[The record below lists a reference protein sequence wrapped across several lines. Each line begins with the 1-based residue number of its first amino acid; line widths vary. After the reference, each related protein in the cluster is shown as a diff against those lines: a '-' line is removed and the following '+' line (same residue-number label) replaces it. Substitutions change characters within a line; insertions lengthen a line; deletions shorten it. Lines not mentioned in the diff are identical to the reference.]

1 MAREMKDSG
10 IEWIGE
16 IPQEWKTIKVKYTS
30 WLKGR
35 IGWQGL
41 TASEYVDEGPFLVT
55 GTDFQNGG
63 VNWSSC
69 AHITKERFDEDTDI
83 HIKEGDLLIT
93 KDGTVG
99 KVAIAKDCPE
109 EVSLNSGVLLI
120 RNVGKYKYHDK
131 YLYYV
136 LLSDEFWR
144 WYTLSQVGQSTIKH
158 LYQAQFYSFEY
169 TYPPLLEQKRIAD
182 YLGTECARID
192 TVIEKTRASI
202 EEYKKLKQ
210 SVITQA
216 VTKGILPNR
225 RMKDSGIE
233 WIGDIPNSWI
243 MPKVLQCLQMPITDG
258 PHTTPELF
266 DDGIPFVSAEAV
278 STGNGRINFDHM
290 RGYISKEFYEECC
303 KKYTPQIDDVYMIKS
318 GATTGRVAIV
328 DTDRVF
334 TIWSPL
340 AVFRA
345 DKGRILPMFLFYCL
359 QADYVQ
365 KQIENGWTY
374 GTQQN
379 IGMRT
384 LEKIKLCVPPVE
396 EQSHIIVYLDEKIF
410 DINLLIE
417 KKEKLL
423 SELENYKKSLIFEF
437 VTGKK
442 EVPS

>member
-10 IEWIGE
+10 IEWIGK

-55 GTDFQNGG
+55 GTDFQNGE

-69 AHITKERFDEDTDI
+69 AHISKERFNEDSDI

-120 RNVGKYKYHDK
+120 RNIGNYKYHDK

-169 TYPPLLEQKRIAD
+169 TYPPFLEQKRIAD
-182 YLGTECARID
+182 FLDRECARID

-216 VTKGILPNR
+216 VTKGIR
-225 RMKDSGIE
+225 SDRKMKDSGVE
-233 WIGDIPNSWI
+233 WIGDIPVDW
-243 MPKVLQCLQMPITDG
+243 
-258 PHTTPELF
+258 
-266 DDGIPFVSAEAV
+266 
-278 STGNGRINFDHM
+278 
-290 RGYISKEFYEECC
+290 
-303 KKYTPQIDDVYMIKS
+303 
-318 GATTGRVAIV
+318 AIV
-328 DTDRVF
+328 NAHKIIISTQNGLTRRDLDQSSGQIVLKLKNISSNGSIDYSYINRIELSKDELEKYALQEGDFLFVRVNGSKSLVGKCAIFSELREPVAYNDHIIRVRMNRLIDRHFFQFYLLSNVGRTEIDLRTSTAAGQF
-334 TIWSPL
+334 TISGEGL
-340 AVFRA
+340 REINV
-345 DKGRILPMFLFYCL
+345 ILPPVTEQREISSYVERKCL
-359 QADYVQ
+359 
-365 KQIENGWTY
+365 E
-374 GTQQN
+374 
-379 IGMRT
+379 
-384 LEKIKLCVPPVE
+384 
-396 EQSHIIVYLDEKIF
+396 LDS
-410 DINLLIE
+410 LIT
-417 KKEKLL
+417 KKEQLL
-423 SELENYKKSLIFEF
+423 LELDRYKKAFIFEY

-442 EVPS
+442 EVV